1 MPQWWSSVKLKKF
14 RISSVFSLRFRLR
27 WSCWKFFSSFFFHPS
42 HLVGLRCWNNEG
54 LEAEIDLKKQVRRPS
69 EKKSEVRWRYDD
81 EDSGRKPKLVEKL
94 DRYFPP
100 SIRSGGYFVGED
112 IILFFFGLSSVIWEG
127 VPWRTRV
134 PFRADEKTKKKC
146 NFLTVQR
153 HLNPHT
159 IVCGEKKTVI
169 SFLFVPLGG
178 GSSTTYVRA

>member
-112 IILFFFGLSSVIWEG
+112 IILFFFWIII
-127 VPWRTRV
+127 
-134 PFRADEKTKKKC
+134 
-146 NFLTVQR
+146 R
-153 HLNPHT
+153 HLRRCAVADSGPVSGWRKNE
-159 IVCGEKKTVI
+159 EKVQ
-169 SFLFVPLGG
+169 FFD
-178 GSSTTYVRA
+178 GSTALESAHDCVWRKKNSD